1 LAAGEGD
8 EAPIRVASQAL
19 AGALDPRHHAAAMGS
34 PGNAVDL
41 SDPRLFDRGAP
52 HAVFGRLRRESP
64 VYWNEEPDGSGFWA
78 ITRYADVHAVSSDAE
93 TFSSERRGVMI
104 FDQSYETSGRARM
117 MIEMDPPH
125 HTRLR
130 ALISRGMTPRAIQ
143 ELEAFARDAFAKTLE
158 GALAKGRCDF
168 VDDVAG
174 QLPLQIIA
182 EMVGVPEADRPRMGE
197 LAHRI
202 QGFED
207 PEVEGSEGVG
217 ENAAAIGEMAE
228 YALELARE
236 RRREPRDDIATAI
249 LQADLDG
256 ESMDDDSFASFFL
269 LLITAGIETTKAAI
283 TGGMLAFTQHPDQW
297 THLRED
303 PGALSLAIEE
313 VIRWTTPI
321 HHMRRTATR
330 AAEIGGQPIRE
341 DDKVVVWYSSANRDE
356 AVFEDPDRFDIAR
369 EPNEHLSFGFGRHF
383 CLGANLARLEMRVV
397 YEALLDRA
405 VEIEC
410 AGEAEYLRSTFTNAL
425 KRMPVEM
432 RALSDS
438 GHIGA

>member
-1 LAAGEGD
+1 MDATRE
-8 EAPIRVASQAL
+8 
-19 AGALDPRHHAAAMGS
+19 
-34 PGNAVDL
+34 AVDL

-52 HAVFGRLRRESP
+52 HAVFRRLRKERP
-64 VYWNEEPDGSGFWA
+64 VYWNEESGGTGFWA
-78 ITRYADVHAVSSDAE
+78 ILRHADVHAVSSDAE

-117 MIEMDPPH
+117 MIELDPPR
-125 HTRLR
+125 HTQLR
-130 ALISRGMTPRAIQ
+130 ALLSRGMTPRAIQ
-143 ELEAFARDAFAKTLE
+143 QLGGFARESFAETLDR
-158 GALAKGRCDF
+158 ALEKGRCDF
-168 VDDVAG
+168 VDEVAG

-182 EMVGVPEADRPRMGE
+182 EIVGVPEADRPKLGE

-207 PEVEGSEGVG
+207 PEVEGSEGQG
-217 ENAAAIGEMAE
+217 ENAAAIAEMSA

-236 RRREPRDDIATAI
+236 RRRAPRNDIATAI
-249 LQADLDG
+249 LQPEIEGQSL
-256 ESMDDDSFASFFL
+256 DDDAFAAFFL
-269 LLITAGIETTKAAI
+269 LLITAGIETTKAAM

-297 THLRED
+297 TRLHED
-303 PGALSLAIEE
+303 RAGLPMAIEE

-330 AAEIGGQPIRE
+330 ATEIGGQPIRE

-356 AVFEDPDRFDIAR
+356 TVFADPDRFEIAR
-369 EPNEHLSFGFGRHF
+369 PTNDHLSFGFGRHF

-405 VEIEC
+405 VEVEC
-410 AGEAEYLRSTFTNAL
+410 VGEAEYLRSTFTNAL
-425 KRMPVEM
+425 KRMPVEL
-432 RALSDS
+432 R
-438 GHIGA
+438 IV